1 MKHIVTT
8 ITVVRNGLDDCKHAT
23 LKSKFWKGISLFPL
37 SHSQTKTCFICGRKE
52 IVKNTV
58 VFDNPFTFEAVE
70 KRFEKSVDKVDKTV

>member
-1 MKHIVTT
+1 MKHIVNE
-8 ITVVRNGLDDCKHAT
+8 INVIREGVVDCQHAT
-23 LKSKFWKGISLFPL
+23 LKSKFWKGITLFPL

-70 KRFEKSVDKVDKTV
+70 KRFDTSSKK